1 MPVSYTIDHERK
13 RIYARA
19 TGVVTFDELLA
30 HMRAEA
36 GTPAASY
43 PEIFDCTDSTTNID
57 SADVRVLV
65 GHRKRIAEVQEPAAA
80 AIVATND
87 LFFGMF
93 RVFDTLTDEVRPI
106 RVFRSV
112 DEAGKWLDSLE
123 QETGADDGAS

>member
-1 MPVSYTIDHERK
+1 MPISYTIDHEKK
-13 RIYARA
+13 RIYTRA

-30 HMRAEA
+30 HMRAES
-36 GTPAASY
+36 GQPAASY
-43 PEIFDCTDSTTNID
+43 SEIFDCTDATTNIN

-65 GHRKRIAEVQEPAAA
+65 DHRKRIAEVQEPGPV

-93 RVFDTLTDEVRPI
+93 RVFDMLTDEVRPI

-112 DEAGKWLDSLE
+112 DQAGEWLDSLE
-123 QETGADDGAS
+123 QERRANDAAR